1 MIIKSLSQTRKNI
14 CQVCFDNGD
23 AYRMHVETAMA
34 AGLRPSCEIT
44 EEKLEQL
51 LEESELCLAREYALR
66 ILASHAS
73 SEQKLKE
80 RLCERFDE
88 DIAEAVAKQM
98 SEVGAVNDAEYAFML
113 AADML
118 RLKSYGDSRVIREL
132 RLKGISCEDA
142 EEAVER
148 AYDEFWEDI
157 PDEAERIRQLIE
169 AKRISPEDEA
179 AKRKL
184 INALIRLGYD
194 YNDIKTELKLF
205 ED

>member
-34 AGLRPSCEIT
+34 AGLRPGCEIT
-44 EEKLEQL
+44 EEKLGEL
-51 LEESELCLAREYALR
+51 LDESELCLAREFALR
-66 ILASHAS
+66 ILSSHAS
-73 SEQKLKE
+73 SRLKLKE

-88 DIAEAVAKQM
+88 DIADAVAAQM
-98 SEVGAVNDAEYAFML
+98 AEVGAVNDSEYAFML

-118 RLKSYGDSRVIREL
+118 RLKCYGDSRVIREL
-132 RLKGISCEDA
+132 HLKGIDKEDA
-142 EEAVER
+142 EDALQR
-148 AYDEFWEDI
+148 AYDEFADDI
-157 PDEAERIRQLIE
+157 PDEAGRIRRIIE
-169 AKRISPEDEA
+169 AKHISLDDEA
-179 AKRKL
+179 AKRKI

-194 YNDIKTELKLF
+194 YGDIKTELKLF